1 MKLNSNL
8 KDLLLYLIVGGVA
21 TLAEW
26 GIFWLFDS
34 ALAVHYTASTVIAYL
49 LSTFVNWAA
58 GRLLV
63 FKESHQP
70 FWQEILKIYLAAIAG
85 LLMNLA
91 IMFVS
96 VDLLHVGEMLSKI
109 LATAI
114 VFLFN
119 FLIRKL
125 YIYKKHEETP

>member
-1 MKLNSNL
+1 MNAKNNL
-8 KDLLLYLIVGGVA
+8 KELFLYLIVGGIA
-21 TLAEW
+21 TLVEW
-26 GIFWLFDS
+26 GIFRLFDS
-34 ALAVHYTASTVIAYL
+34 ALSVHYTLSTVIAYL

-63 FKESHQP
+63 FRKSHQP

-91 IMFVS
+91 IMFIC
-96 VDLLHVGEMLSKI
+96 VDLLRMDEMLSKI
-109 LATAI
+109 LATGI

-125 YIYKKHEETP
+125 YIYKNREEAP

>member
-1 MKLNSNL
+1 MNAKNNL
-8 KDLLLYLIVGGVA
+8 KELFLYLIVGGIA

-26 GIFWLFDS
+26 GIFRLFDS
-34 ALAVHYTASTVIAYL
+34 ALSVHYTLSTVIAYL

-58 GRLLV
+58 GRLLL
-63 FKESHQP
+63 FRESHQP

-91 IMFVS
+91 IMFIC
-96 VDLLHVGEMLSKI
+96 VDLLRMDEMLSKI
-109 LATAI
+109 LATGI

>member
-1 MKLNSNL
+1 MNVKKNL
-8 KDLLLYLIVGGVA
+8 KELFLYLIVGGIA
-21 TLAEW
+21 TLSEW
-26 GIFWLFDS
+26 VIFRLFDS
-34 ALAVHYTASTVIAYL
+34 ALSVHYTLSTVIAYL

-63 FKESHQP
+63 FRKSHQP

-91 IMFVS
+91 IMFIC
-96 VDLLHVGEMLSKI
+96 VDLLRMDEMLSKI
-109 LATAI
+109 LATGI

-125 YIYKKHEETP
+125 YIYKNREEAP

>member
-96 VDLLHVGEMLSKI
+96 VDLLHVMEMLSKI